1 MNFSLNPQED
11 IFLIFSVI
19 LLIAFVIPEFF
30 SRLKVAY
37 IPFYIFAGMLIGPH
51 GFLKIEV
58 TEPLQFVGDLGL
70 LLLVFLAGLEIHA
83 MVERSLRSSL
93 LMSMIFGAVC
103 FAGGYLLGLLFGQP
117 PVTNFLLGA
126 VLMSSSVAEIV
137 SIVNSA
143 PALKKSYGHVIV
155 PAIVILDTSSLVLLG
170 IMLKYKTAPG
180 ELYLFF
186 VEITLFLLL
195 VFYLI
200 PHLVKRYFQR
210 RTRKPRESDMK
221 FVFLTLIAVVALS
234 ELIGLHGIVAAFI
247 VGVAL
252 GEFIPRGPLY
262 EKLHGLGHGL
272 LIPVFFIVLGMSLD
286 TTILIEGHTSLLFLI
301 SLIVT
306 LVCVKVASGV
316 IYSKM
321 KKGGVRDGV
330 ILGVTFW
337 PQMSATLAAAS
348 IGYRY
353 GIFNE
358 TVLLAIVFM
367 SIFSIM
373 TSPFAVRYL
382 TRDRTTS
389 VLQQNHTVVVG
400 YGRTSSKIVT
410 ILDFAGKD
418 VAVIEKDLNKVRR
431 LEERGIRV
439 IYGSGTDQEALR
451 KAGISG
457 AKVALITIP
466 DEHEVY
472 LTARYIREL
481 NPDCYTIAK
490 IHTEKLLKR
499 LKKEGL
505 VDSIIWPEKM
515 SSLEATRKVFEHL
528 EGFYPEF

>member
-11 IFLIFSVI
+11 IFIIFSII

-37 IPFYIFAGMLIGPH
+37 IPFYIFAGMLIGPY
-51 GFLKIEV
+51 GILKIEV
-58 TEPLQFVGDLGL
+58 TESLQFVGDLGL

-83 MVERSLRSSL
+83 MVGRTIRSSIQ
-93 LMSMIFGAVC
+93 MSIIFGAVC
-103 FAGGYLLGLLFGQP
+103 FAGGYLLGFLFGFP
-117 PVTNFLLGA
+117 PITNLLLGA
-126 VLMSSSVAEIV
+126 VLMSSSIAEIV
-137 SIVNSA
+137 SIVNST
-143 PALKKSYGHVIV
+143 PALKKGHGHVIM
-155 PAIVILDTSSLVLLG
+155 PAVVILDTSSLVLLG
-170 IMLKYKTAPG
+170 ILLKYKTSPG
-180 ELYLFF
+180 EFYIFF
-186 VEITLFLLL
+186 VEIALFLLL

-200 PHLVKRYFQR
+200 PHMVKRYFQR
-210 RTRKPRESDMK
+210 KTRKPRESDMK

-252 GEFIPRGPLY
+252 GEFIPPGPLY

-286 TTILIEGHTSLLFLI
+286 TTILIEGHASLIFLV
-301 SLIVT
+301 SLIVV

-316 IYSKM
+316 VYSALKR
-321 KKGGVRDGV
+321 GRVRDGV
-330 ILGVTFW
+330 VIGVTFW

-353 GIFNE
+353 GIFDE

-382 TRDRTTS
+382 IRERTTP

-410 ILDFAGKD
+410 ILDFAGKE
-418 VAVIEKDLNKVRR
+418 VAVVERDLNKVRK

-439 IYGSGTDQEALR
+439 LYGSGTDPDALR
-451 KAGISG
+451 RAGVPG

-472 LTARYIREL
+472 LAARLIREL
-481 NPDCYTIAK
+481 NPDCYIIAK

-515 SSLEATRKVFEHL
+515 SSLEATRRVFEHL